1 MRGSAAICAGTL
13 FRSGAS
19 QGSEGA
25 GRKRPG
31 SPPAPNSSCS
41 DGFKRARTASSALLD
56 LLPLASDA
64 STLDPRRA
72 QKSRLSL
79 P

>member
-1 MRGSAAICAGTL
+1 MQGTL

-31 SPPAPNSSCS
+31 SPPAPDSSCS

-64 STLDPRRA
+64 STLDPRCA
-72 QKSRLSL
+72 HSS
-79 P
+79 